1 MIHHR
6 IDPYKFHC
14 YWPSLIEDE
23 LAEFKRI
30 EYIKWKDEVVMQP
43 RRGRSVWPAEKR
55 NDREG
60 ITNLSTQVELPHHA
74 VVVHQI

>member
-1 MIHHR
+1 MRSGVAPFRSVRFGRNLMIHHR

-30 EYIKWKDEVVMQP
+30 EYIKWKDEVVVPP
-43 RRGRSVWPAEKR
+43 RRGRSASPAGRR
-55 NDREG
+55 NDRPRIE
-60 ITNLSTQVELPHHA
+60 
-74 VVVHQI
+74 